1 MVLHETNK
9 VNRKHS
15 GKTGGQCYVRS
26 FLEKIVVE
34 STEQLAD
41 WKIPF
46 DMYHIRC
53 LSKEYLDRTGQFTR
67 FQEKYA
73 WP

>member
-26 FLEKIVVE
+26 FLEKN
-34 STEQLAD
+34 
-41 WKIPF
+41 
-46 DMYHIRC
+46 C
-53 LSKEYLDRTGQFTR
+53 CGEY
-67 FQEKYA
+67 
-73 WP
+73 